1 MTYLKLD
8 YKKIDFKIIIQE
20 YINISDFVEKNEGSN
35 CNYKL
40 MGAIFTEKNIDN
52 TEKYVSFSR
61 DEDEKTW
68 NFFNGESI
76 QKSNIA
82 QLMNHENLKF
92 LIYSND

>member
-1 MTYLKLD
+1 
-8 YKKIDFKIIIQE
+8 
-20 YINISDFVEKNEGSN
+20 
-35 CNYKL
+35 

-76 QKSNIA
+76 QKSNIS
-82 QLMNHENLKF
+82 QLINHENLKF